1 MPTPSKPNL
10 TSKPHLTM
18 PGLTLAT
25 LVFAPLAA
33 LLLVGLA
40 VLHSPDLFF
49 NPLYTRGGDV
59 WLYYT
64 SALHLRQGQMPFR
77 DFPLEYPPLS
87 LVSFFLPQALA
98 PLHALT
104 FSAYSIGFLLENAF
118 FAAIAALT
126 LQQIA
131 AHSYSPGWTK
141 RTGQVFLLLTIVL
154 SPILPWR
161 YDLFPALLT
170 LFSLRA
176 VQTHRPGW
184 GGVFVGLGIAAKLYP
199 IVLLPVY
206 LLFYFVQAR
215 RREAVRLLGGAV
227 LAVTLSFLPLLR
239 VPPLALLSF
248 VKYHQMRGLE
258 IGSLGAGLIT
268 TARVFGLAHAGIV
281 FNYGAFHL
289 VSPAAEPVLK
299 ALPVVFAACLGGVLW
314 RTRTDFARVSAS
326 RQVIPLPLLVRFL
339 AAALLAFI
347 LTNKVFS
354 PQYLIWLLPFAPLL
368 PRRERDLFAAATVL
382 TITIFPMLF
391 NSQLSLDAFGA
402 LLLDTRNLL
411 LLWLLICLLRPAK
424 PAPVAPFDATL
435 QEELPALPALSR

>member
-1 MPTPSKPNL
+1 MPTPSKLNPTL
-10 TSKPHLTM
+10 PHLT
-18 PGLTLAT
+18 LAA

-40 VLHSPDLFF
+40 VLYSPDLFF
-49 NPLYTRGGDV
+49 NPLYTRGNDV

-77 DFPLEYPPLS
+77 DFPLEYPPFA
-87 LVSFFLPQALA
+87 LVSFFLPQALV

-104 FSAYSIGFLLENAF
+104 YSAYSLGFLLENAF

-131 AHSYSPGWTK
+131 AHDYSLHDHSSGWPK
-141 RTGQVFLLLTIVL
+141 RTGQAFLLLIVVL
-154 SPILPWR
+154 SPLLPWR

-170 LFSLRA
+170 LFSVRA
-176 VQTHRPGW
+176 VQTNRPGW
-184 GGVFVGLGIAAKLYP
+184 GGLFVGLGIAAKLYP

-206 LLFYFVQAR
+206 LLFYFAQAR
-215 RREAVRLLGGAV
+215 RRDAVRLLGGAV
-227 LAVTLSFLPLLR
+227 LAVALSFLPLLR
-239 VPPLALLSF
+239 VPPATLLSF

-268 TARVFGLAHAGIV
+268 TARLFGLMRAGIV

-289 VSPAAEPVLK
+289 VSPAAGFILK
-299 ALPVVFAACLGGVLW
+299 ILPVVFAACLGWVLW
-314 RTRTDFARVSAS
+314 RTRAGFARASAA
-326 RQVIPLPLLVRFL
+326 RQAIPLQLLVRFL

-347 LTNKVFS
+347 LANKVFS

-368 PRRERDLFAAATVL
+368 PRRERDLFMAATVL

-411 LLWLLICLLRPAK
+411 LLWLLIRLLRPAK
-424 PAPVAPFDATL
+424 PAPAALFDATL

>member
-1 MPTPSKPNL
+1 MPTRSKPNL
-10 TSKPHLTM
+10 TL
-18 PGLTLAT
+18 PGLTLAA
-25 LVFAPLAA
+25 LVFAPLGAV
-33 LLLVGLA
+33 LLAGLA
-40 VLHSPDLFF
+40 VLYSPDLFF

-77 DFPLEYPPLS
+77 DFPLEYPPLA
-87 LVSFFLPQALA
+87 LVSFFLPQALV

-104 FSAYSIGFLLENAF
+104 FSAYAIGFLLENAF

-131 AHSYSPGWTK
+131 AHKHSPGWPK
-141 RTGQVFLLLTIVL
+141 RTGQAFLLLAVVL
-154 SPILPWR
+154 SPLLPWR

-176 VQTHRPGW
+176 VQTQRPGW

-206 LLFYFVQAR
+206 LLFYAAQAR
-215 RREAVRLLGGAV
+215 RRDAARLLGGAV

-268 TARVFGLAHAGIV
+268 TARVFGLARAGIV

-289 VSPAAEPVLK
+289 VSPAAGFILK
-299 ALPVVFAACLGGVLW
+299 MLPVVFAICLGGVLW
-314 RTRTDFARVSAS
+314 RARTDFACASAT
-326 RQVIPLPLLVRFL
+326 RQGIPLPLLARFL

-424 PAPVAPFDATL
+424 PAPAAPFEATL
-435 QEELPALPALSR
+435 QEELLALPALSR